1 MLHQD
6 LALDRGCVLRDDIS
20 QLRTGEQGRKCA
32 FSHFQLDHHDG
43 RTDGPT
49 VQRTD
54 KAFYRVACP
63 QLKRKENLNARL
75 SYVKFVS
82 NIFKYIAQS
91 YSLRTDHLQKLH
103 PKIQKDRQRRAK
115 VTIYRVLIQH
125 SLTLKLTPF
134 YRSQK
139 QRNST

>member
-1 MLHQD
+1 MVPSTPHAPPPPHPHKHTQKHLKCSFFHFR
-6 LALDRGCVLRDDIS
+6 LALM
-20 QLRTGEQGRKCA
+20 
-32 FSHFQLDHHDG
+32 DG
-43 RTDGPT
+43 
-49 VQRTD
+49 RTD

-115 VTIYRVLIQH
+115 VTIYRVLIQD